1 MLSDLKDARLGEV
14 YSAVSHSLLG
24 HPFLAKLMQ
33 RSAGGRHLD
42 DYPDKTDP
50 ADGKFV
56 HRHPGSIVAVFYNG
70 TGGTLNPGEGIA
82 LAAAAFPATATAKS
96 SNTLPSIVHAVVDP
110 FVTSVASTEYFLG
123 IIAGLCKFKNE
134 ESGTIT
140 ALDKIMPGGTTAGR
154 FATISTTPGSATIAR
169 NEAVSCCGQALETS
183 SDAVT
188 EAGAL
193 VLGMKF
199 RQLW

>member
-14 YSAVSHSLLG
+14 YSAVSESLLG
-24 HPFLAKLMQ
+24 HPFRAKLMQ

-42 DYPDKTDP
+42 DYPDNT
-50 ADGKFV
+50 AGTAKFV

-154 FATISTTPGSATIAR
+154 FTTISTTPGTATIAR
-169 NEAVSCCGQALETS
+169 NEAVSMCGQAIETS
-183 SDAVT
+183 AV
-188 EAGAL
+188 AGAL
-193 VLGMKF
+193 VLGLKF

>member
-1 MLSDLKDARLGEV
+1 MHEAITREERV
-14 YSAVSHSLLG
+14 YD
-24 HPFLAKLMQ
+24 
-33 RSAGGRHLD
+33 GRVVHLVVLD
-42 DYPDKTDP
+42 VTLP
-50 ADGKFV
+50 DGKTARRELV
-56 HRHPGSIVAVFYNG
+56 RHPGAVAVVPLIGEDVLLVRQYR
-70 TGGTLNPGEGIA
+70 TAASQVMLEIPAGTLNPGEGIA
-82 LAAAAFPATATAKS
+82 LAAAAFPATATGKS

-154 FATISTTPGSATIAR
+154 FTTISTTPGTATIAR
-169 NEAVSCCGQALETS
+169 NEAVSMCGQAIETS
-183 SDAVT
+183 AV
-188 EAGAL
+188 AGAL